1 MRCGANYERGTMTDL
16 QIGSLARKYIDEAL
30 AKQETMP
37 SDEAYEVAVA
47 KVEVETRKLLETRL
61 AQR

>member
-1 MRCGANYERGTMTDL
+1 MTDL